1 MNFSYIDN
9 ESFAEEYVP
18 VPEQGGGKL
27 IPEGLN
33 KAGHVYTIGRGKSG
47 MIGTYKIETEMATGS
62 GKYICTG
69 IGNMREAKEAADTA
83 YRYLKANSKSI
94 SGTISTLTKDFMLHV
109 QDLNGVGM
117 TSSLSL
123 AVLVALCS
131 AALNRP
137 SVSSLAILGNLSIG
151 GTITKVEELA
161 NVLQVCL
168 DSGAKKVLIPIL
180 SAADMGSV
188 PPELMGKFNLIFY
201 QSPEDAVFKALG
213 VE

>member
-1 MNFSYIDN
+1 MNS
-9 ESFAEEYVP
+9 
-18 VPEQGGGKL
+18 
-27 IPEGLN
+27 
-33 KAGHVYTIGRGKSG
+33 
-47 MIGTYKIETEMATGS
+47 
-62 GKYICTG
+62 
-69 IGNMREAKEAADTA
+69 
-83 YRYLKANSKSI
+83 
-94 SGTISTLTKDFMLHV
+94 KDFMLHV

-137 SVSSLAILGNLSIG
+137 AISSLAILGSLSIG
-151 GTITKVEELA
+151 GTIIRVTELA

-168 DSGAKKVLIPIL
+168 DSGAKKVLVPIS
-180 SAADMGSV
+180 SAIDMGSV
-188 PPELMGKFNLIFY
+188 PPELMGNFSIIFY